1 MTSQGYAIF
10 QLDNRGSADR
20 GRDFESPI
28 YGHLGDIEVR
38 DQLLGV
44 QYLQSLDEI
53 DSNRI
58 GVFGHS
64 YGGYMTL
71 MLLMKSPGT
80 FKCGISVAPVTD
92 WGLYDT
98 HYTERYLGL
107 PSDNKAGYEA
117 SSVFPY
123 TSALSDPLL
132 LIHGMAD
139 DNVLFTHTTRLYKDL
154 QDQGLMFETMAYP
167 GAKHGITGR
176 STNIHRYRMMDH
188 FLTRY
193 LMDTTR

>member
-107 PSDNKAGYEA
+107 PGENPGGYER
-117 SSVFPY
+117 SSAVGY
-123 TSALSDPLL
+123 VDDIRGRLL
-132 LIHGMAD
+132 LIHGMID
-139 DNVLFTHTTRLYKDL
+139 ENVHFRHTARLVQAMVEAQKTYELLCFPKERHSPRSLKDRTYMEQRIASFL
-154 QDQGLMFETMAYP
+154 
-167 GAKHGITGR
+167 
-176 STNIHRYRMMDH
+176 HRW
-188 FLTRY
+188 LKGE
-193 LMDTTR
+193 